1 MYTGSDMSHKLTS
14 EVKMLWF
21 ERKKLAESRGR
32 LAEVKLTMPLLLLL
46 LVLMIV
52 TIGPATMD
60 M

>member
-1 MYTGSDMSHKLTS
+1 
-14 EVKMLWF
+14 MLF
-21 ERKKLAESRGR
+21 RSKLAESRGR